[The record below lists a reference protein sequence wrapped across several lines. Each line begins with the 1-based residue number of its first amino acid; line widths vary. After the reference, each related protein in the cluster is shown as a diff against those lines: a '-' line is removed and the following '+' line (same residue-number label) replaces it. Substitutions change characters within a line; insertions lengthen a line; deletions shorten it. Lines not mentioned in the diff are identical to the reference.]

1 MTNTSN
7 KYLISDKNEH
17 AEMLKRID
25 ALMKK
30 GEKNVTP
37 EESEEILAIGTAIQN
52 YEQSVYT
59 IPLPGTLEGMIELKM
74 YEMRLKQKDLA
85 ATLGV
90 TPVKLSMILSGKQK
104 PDIQFAKAL
113 HKKLAIPADF
123 ILEHI

>member
-1 MTNTSN
+1 MTKTSKKN
-7 KYLISDKNEH
+7 LISNENEH
-17 AEMLKRID
+17 TELLEKID

-30 GEKNVTP
+30 GEKNATP
-37 EESEEILAIGTAIQN
+37 EESEEILAIGTALQN
-52 YEQSVYT
+52 YEQSIYT